1 VTDPSILSAAA
12 SWERPD
18 VPLSFGIAETARR
31 IGHYR
36 WVELQIFEALGRWL
50 AITDDDAIKLRLA
63 THSNHHAWHAELWEQ
78 RLPVLRE
85 PTPDQ
90 LIVPANADLV
100 EFFAAL
106 NAPTEPTQTLER
118 LVGMYRVLLPRCVA
132 AYTFHLNNTSRVTD
146 ASTARALELVLR
158 DDVEQWR
165 DGEMMIQSLL
175 RSDAHVARASAHQA
189 RLETL
194 MVQANGIAGAVTME
208 VSA

>member
-12 SWERPD
+12 PWERPD
-18 VPLSFGIAETARR
+18 LPLSFGIAETARH

-36 WVELQIFEALGRWL
+36 WVELQIFEALGHWLTITPEHEIKLQL
-50 AITDDDAIKLRLA
+50 AI
-63 THSNHHAWHAELWEQ
+63 HSNHHAWHAELWEQ

-85 PTPDQ
+85 PTPNE
-90 LIVPANADLV
+90 LVVPANPEMV
-100 EFFAAL
+100 EFVTAMA
-106 NAPTEPTQTLER
+106 APTEPEQTLER

-158 DDVEQWR
+158 DDVGQWS

-194 MVQANGIAGAVTME
+194 MVQAGGIAGAVTIE
-208 VSA
+208 VSP